1 MAQEGVK
8 RLHKPI
14 SRASVWCDHCASGL
28 TTYKK
33 KVSIHWPSYCR
44 SEQKIFSSKSDF
56 NVNIFSSSSLTHSI
70 ITFEVKKVTVIYMTV
85 YMCMISPRSISLPSS
100 IIWFIICADINHGF
114 GSVRGQHGANPG
126 LWLVNKGDRMCLHLM
141 GLGSPSRGEERSSG
155 IPNCFSLQKGL
166 WTFAVGPLAHKLTL
180 QKITINHDNSEIT
193 CKCHI
198 LIKGRLLFS
207 LLKSDLRN
215 SPWYWIN

>member
-1 MAQEGVK
+1 MNDPHHAAHTLPKTLPKILVLAWHKEEWKGCINQFPEPVCGVINVP
-8 RLHKPI
+8 L
-14 SRASVWCDHCASGL
+14 A
-28 TTYKK
+28 TYKK

-44 SEQKIFSSKSDF
+44 SEQKLCSSKSDL
-56 NVNIFSSSSLTHSI
+56 NLNIFSFSNLTQSI
-70 ITFEVKKVTVIYMTV
+70 ITFEVKKVTVIYI

-141 GLGSPSRGEERSSG
+141 GLGSPSKGEERSSG
-155 IPNCFSLQKGL
+155 IPNCFSLQRGL

-180 QKITINHDNSEIT
+180 QKFTINHDWPTLSF
-193 CKCHI
+193 H
-198 LIKGRLLFS
+198 
-207 LLKSDLRN
+207 
-215 SPWYWIN
+215 